1 MGKIEVVFHG
11 REFQR
16 EDITFFEHYAGE
28 VEDEIIVFP
37 AVLKRKKIKSF
48 QKKVNRTIVRS
59 IPARLA

>member
-1 MGKIEVVFHG
+1 MGKTEVVFHG
-11 REFQR
+11 REFQS

-28 VEDEIIVFP
+28 VKDEIIVFP
-37 AVLKRKKIKSF
+37 PVLERKKIKSF